1 VVGVDGFVT
10 DDSGIGSG
18 AWSGST
24 VSSRTIPEP
33 GLVRGR
39 RDGFV
44 TDDSGIGSGAWSGST
59 VSSPTIPEPPR

>member
-10 DDSGIGSG
+10 DDSGAGSG

-33 GLVRGR
+33 GRVPAPR
-39 RDGFV
+39 
-44 TDDSGIGSGAWSGST
+44 ST